1 MIYFMIFVL
10 LLWGTYSIAAH
21 ILKLPPYSTS
31 KGIRVAT
38 KSNTD
43 LITMLDPRLIKP
55 AIKLIAPM
63 LRLEPL
69 KEKRMK
75 VSLAR
80 AEIPLSPKEYYA
92 RSISMAGLTLL
103 GGGLL
108 VLTAMRNMLPV
119 VVVLSVIVYYHFHGE
134 IKDKLKA
141 KDKLIESELPKFIR
155 AIVRGMKTQPYIIKM
170 LEIYVTIAG
179 KGLKYDIEVLIV
191 DLKSGSHEDGL
202 LDFEKRLG
210 NAYIS
215 RLSKALIS
223 ISRGDNQE
231 AALNH
236 LLSDMAVLAKETM
249 QREINKRPGRGKIMV
264 IPIVVVGIFTLFY
277 VIGVHLFQSLGGIL

>member
-1 MIYFMIFVL
+1 MIYFIVFVFL
-10 LLWGTYSIAAH
+10 LLGSYSIAAH

-38 KSNTD
+38 KSNAN
-43 LITMLDPRLIKP
+43 LITALSAKLMQPI
-55 AIKLIAPM
+55 IKLIAP
-63 LRLEPL
+63 LIRLERL

-92 RSISMAGLTLL
+92 RSLGMSAFTLF

-108 VLTAMRNMLPV
+108 VVSTMKNMIPV
-119 VVVLSVIVYYHFHGE
+119 VVVLTVIVYYHFHGE

-155 AIVRGMKTQPYIIKM
+155 AIVRGLKTEKDIIKL

-179 KGLKYDIEVLIV
+179 KGLQYDIEILIV
-191 DLKSGSHEDGL
+191 DLKSGSFEDGM

-223 ISRGDNQE
+223 INRGDNQD

-236 LLSDMAVLAKETM
+236 LLSDMALLAKETM
-249 QREINKRPGRGKIMV
+249 QRELSKRPGKVKIMV

-277 VIGVHLFQSLGGIL
+277 VIGVHLFNSLGGII